1 MKTGLDDGPD
11 LPSVQVRDRAYKR
24 IEEKAAKFAPI
35 QAFTDQEI
43 TAEYFRRLRIHKAK
57 LVEAG
62 GKTGGWVKGRPRK
75 VDGGVEGVG
84 GEGVGVE
91 GVAEVKAEGDQ

>member
-1 MKTGLDDGPD
+1 MNSSIVLMCD
-11 LPSVQVRDRAYKR
+11 
-24 IEEKAAKFAPI
+24 AA
-35 QAFTDQEI
+35 I

-75 VDGGVEGVG
+75 VEGKVEGGGEGGGGEGVG

-91 GVAEVKAEGDQ
+91 GKAEGDQWEL